1 MSTRLSQRL
10 VRLLNLV
17 PYFQENPG
25 ISAAAAAAELGVTT
39 GQLMSDLNQLWM
51 CGLPG
56 YGPGDLIDLS
66 FSEDSI
72 TVTFNA
78 GIDRPLRL
86 TGTEATA
93 TLVALRSLIDLPG
106 TVDPGAAQRAIA
118 KIEQAAGTVRGLE
131 AIAEIEGTESE
142 AVRTVRGAVAAR
154 RAIRLRYYS
163 ASRDAVSDRVVDPLD
178 IVVVDD
184 HTYLRAWCR
193 SAEGVRLFRFDRI
206 ETAERLEEP
215 ARPPADT
222 PGSEDSLELFRDDPA
237 LPLAR
242 LEVAGNLTW
251 VLDHYP
257 MTPTGREVDDG
268 SGRFEVTMRY
278 ATQDWMVRLILGF
291 GGGITVVE
299 PESLRDAVDRRAG
312 DALAAYAAWD
322 D

>member
-25 ISAAAAAAELGVTT
+25 ISAADAAVELGVTT
-39 GQLMSDLNQLWM
+39 SQLMSDLNQLWM

-72 TVTFNA
+72 AVTFNA
-78 GIDRPLRL
+78 GIERPLRL

-118 KIEQAAGTVRGLE
+118 KIEQAAGTVRGLD
-131 AIAEIEGTESE
+131 AIGEIEGTESA
-142 AVRTVRGAVAAR
+142 AVRSVRGAVAAS

-163 ASRDAVSDRVVDPLD
+163 ASRDTVSDRVVDPID

-193 SAEGVRLFRFDRI
+193 TAEGVRLFRFDRI
-206 ETAERLEEP
+206 ETADQLEEP
-215 ARPPADT
+215 SRPPSDVGPA
-222 PGSEDSLELFRDDPA
+222 EDSLELFRDDPG

-242 LEVAGNLTW
+242 LEIAGNLTW

-257 MTPTGREVDDG
+257 MTPTGRTLETG
-268 SGRFEVTMRY
+268 FEVTMRY
-278 ATQDWMVRLILGF
+278 ATHEWMVRLILGF
-291 GGGITVVE
+291 GGGITVLE
-299 PESLRDAVDRRAG
+299 PESLRHAVDHRATT
-312 DALAAYAAWD
+312 ALEAYAILD
-322 D
+322 R

>member
-1 MSTRLSQRL
+1 MTTRLSQRL
-10 VRLLNLV
+10 VRLLNMV
-17 PYFQENPG
+17 PYLQENPG
-25 ISAAAAAAELGVTT
+25 ISAAEAAAELGVTA

-72 TVTFNA
+72 SVTFNA

-118 KIEQAAGTVRGLE
+118 KIEQAAGTVRGLD
-131 AIAEIEGTESE
+131 AIGRIESTESE
-142 AVRTVRGAVAAR
+142 AVRAVRGAVTGK

-163 ASRDAVSDRVVDPLD
+163 ASRDAVSDRIVDPID

-193 SAEGVRLFRFDRI
+193 TAEGVRLFRFDRI
-206 ETAERLEEP
+206 ETAEGLDEP
-215 ARPPADT
+215 ARPPAEVT
-222 PGSEDSLELFRDDPA
+222 GSEDSLELFRDDPA

-242 LEVAGNLTW
+242 LDIADSLTW

-257 MTPTGREVDDG
+257 MTPTGRTRDG
-268 SGRFEVTMRY
+268 RLEVTMRY
-278 ATQDWMVRLILGF
+278 ATPEWMVRLILSF

-299 PESLRDAVDRRAG
+299 PESLRAAVDRRAG
-312 DALAAYAAWD
+312 DALAAYAALGD
-322 D
+322 